1 MPTFHYTAKNRSG
14 NLRKGTID
22 ATHREEALDFIA
34 DMGFRDAN
42 VRAFE
47 SGDESWAEKKAF
59 NSNGLFGLLFLVPA
73 LALAFIARYP
83 KSVGGWILPDF
94 PFSQH
99 LVGLLALVAVLFG
112 IAGLV
117 QSNRYRRGGI
127 LALAVFGIAV
137 AMFTRHLLSVPL

>member
-1 MPTFHYTAKNRSG
+1 MPTFHYTAKNRAG
-14 NLRKGTID
+14 NLRKGSID
-22 ATHREEALDFIA
+22 AKNREEALDFIT
-34 DMGFRDAN
+34 DMGFTDMN

-59 NSNGLFGLLFLVPA
+59 NSNGLLGLLFLIPA

-83 KSVGGWILPDF
+83 KSVGGWTLPEF
-94 PFSQH
+94 PFHQH
-99 LVGLLALVAVLFG
+99 LVGLLALLAVLFG

-117 QSNRYRRGGI
+117 NSGKYRRGGI

-137 AMFTRHLLSVPL
+137 AMFTRHLLTVPL